1 MAERM
6 REKVALIT
14 GAAGGLGLTSAI
26 LFSKEE
32 ATTIIMTDVNED
44 HMKQA
49 AREVEKMGKS
59 QVLTYKLDVSNEQD
73 WKTIINDLENKVGKI
88 DVLVNNAGIN
98 KRDTYQNC
106 SLEDWNHIISVN
118 QTGVF
123 LGMKHCLELL
133 KKSGNASII
142 NLSSIT
148 GMTGYFAVA
157 YTASKWAVRGMT
169 KSAAMEFGEFGIRVN
184 SIHPGFIWTPFNES
198 INDIILASNEMNA
211 LGRGGEPMEVANAIL
226 FLASD
231 ESSFM
236 TGSEVV
242 VDGGLTSGGQFK
254 SIAKR
259 FDIY

>member
-1 MAERM
+1 MTGKM
-6 REKVALIT
+6 KEKVVLIT
-14 GAAGGLGLTSAI
+14 GAAGGLGLTVSL
-26 LFSKEE
+26 LFAKEE
-32 ATTIIMTDVNED
+32 AKTIIMTDIHED
-44 HMKQA
+44 QVKQA
-49 AREVEKMGKS
+49 AREVEKIGQS
-59 QVLTYKLDVSNEQD
+59 ALLTYQLDVSNEND
-73 WKTIINDLENKVGKI
+73 WKKVIDDLENKVGKI

-106 SLEDWNHIISVN
+106 SLEDWNKIIAVN

-123 LGMKHCLELL
+123 LGMKYCLALL

-169 KSAAMEFGEFGIRVN
+169 KSAAIEFGDFGIRVN
-184 SIHPGFIWTPFNES
+184 SVHPGFIWTPLNES
-198 INDIILASNEMNA
+198 INDIVLASNEMNA
-211 LGRGGEPMEVANAIL
+211 LGRAGEPMEVANAIL

-236 TGSEVV
+236 TGSELVI
-242 VDGGLTSGGQFK
+242 DGGLTSGGQFK
-254 SIAKR
+254 SIAKK